1 MWTTHMGKSLHHIGV
16 LTSGG
21 DAPGMNAAIRAVV
34 RACTHY
40 DLDITGFNE
49 GYKGLIEGHTV
60 ELDARSVAHIINRGG
75 TMLQSAR
82 CQEFRSPEGR
92 QKAYETL
99 TEKGIDALIVIGGDG
114 SFTGASIL
122 SSEFNIPVIG
132 IPGTIDND
140 IYGTDFTIGYD
151 TALNTVVEAID
162 KIRDTATSHNR
173 LFFIECMGRDSGFI
187 ALNAGI
193 AGGATDILI
202 PEDNKSIEDLV
213 TKLKASRA
221 ANKTSNIVLVAEG
234 DQLGDTFKLAE
245 DTQKLLPDYS
255 IRVSVLGHIQRG
267 GNPTCADRVLA
278 SRLGVAAV
286 EQLLAGHSGIMVG
299 VHNNSVCTATLHDA
313 ISRKPGIDRGLMHI
327 AEIVSL

>member
-1 MWTTHMGKSLHHIGV
+1 MGNKLKHIGV

-40 DLDITGFNE
+40 NIKVSGISE
-49 GYKGLIEGHTV
+49 GYQGLIDN
-60 ELDARSVAHIINRGG
+60 ELRGMDARSVAHIINRGG
-75 TMLQSAR
+75 TILKSAR
-82 CQEFRSPEGR
+82 CQNFRTKEGR
-92 QKAYETL
+92 QKAHENL
-99 TEKGIDALIVIGGDG
+99 KKNNIDALVVIGGDG
-114 SFTGASIL
+114 SFTGASIF

-132 IPGTIDND
+132 VPGTIDND

-151 TALNTVVEAID
+151 TALNCVVEAMD
-162 KIRDTATSHNR
+162 RIRDTATSHNR

-193 AGGATDILI
+193 AGGATEILI
-202 PEDNKSIEDLV
+202 PEDNKSIDDLV
-213 TKLKASRA
+213 DKLKSSRA
-221 ANKTSNIVLVAEG
+221 SNKTSNIVLVAEG

-245 DTQKLLPDYS
+245 KTEKLLPEYS

-267 GNPTCADRVLA
+267 GNPSCADRVLA
-278 SRLGVAAV
+278 SRLGVSAV

-299 VHNNSVCTATLHDA
+299 VQNSSVTTVSLHDA
-313 ISRKPGIDRGLMHI
+313 ISRKPGIDTDLVHV
-327 AEIVSL
+327 ADIVSL

>member
-1 MWTTHMGKSLHHIGV
+1 MGTNLNHIGV

-40 DLDITGFNE
+40 NIKVTGINE
-49 GYKGLIEGHTV
+49 GYQGLIDGDLTEM
-60 ELDARSVAHIINRGG
+60 DARSVAHIINRGG
-75 TMLQSAR
+75 TILQSAR
-82 CQEFRSPEGR
+82 CLKFREKEGR
-92 QKAYETL
+92 EQAYRTL
-99 TEKGIDALIVIGGDG
+99 KENNIDALIVIGGDG
-114 SFTGASIL
+114 SFTGASL
-122 SSEFNIPVIG
+122 FSNEFDIPVVG

-140 IYGTDFTIGYD
+140 IYGTDFTLGYD

-173 LFFIECMGRDSGFI
+173 LFFIECMGRDAGFI

-193 AGGATDILI
+193 AGGATEILI
-202 PEDNKSIEDLV
+202 PEDNKTLDDV
-213 TKLKASRA
+213 VKKLEYSRS

-245 DTQKLLPDYS
+245 ETQKKLPDHD

-267 GNPTCADRVLA
+267 GNPTCADRVLG

-286 EQLLAGHSGIMVG
+286 EQLLSGHSGIMVG
-299 VHNNSVCTATLHDA
+299 LRNDTVTTETLHDA
-313 ISRKPGIDRGLMHI
+313 ITKKPGINRNLMHV
-327 AEIVSL
+327 ADIVSL

>member
-1 MWTTHMGKSLHHIGV
+1 MGTNLNHIGV

-40 DLDITGFNE
+40 GIKVSGIQE
-49 GYKGLIEGHTV
+49 GYQGLIDGNMDEM
-60 ELDARSVAHIINRGG
+60 DARSVAHIINRGG
-75 TMLQSAR
+75 TILQSAR
-82 CQEFRSPEGR
+82 CLQFREKKGR
-92 QKAYETL
+92 EKAHDNL
-99 TEKGIDALIVIGGDG
+99 KANDIDALIIIGGDG
-114 SFTGASIL
+114 SFTGANLFSQ
-122 SSEFNIPVIG
+122 EFDIPVVG

-140 IYGTDFTIGYD
+140 IYGTDFTLGYD

-173 LFFIECMGRDSGFI
+173 LFFIECMGRDAGFI

-193 AGGATDILI
+193 AGGATEILI
-202 PEDNKSIEDLV
+202 PEDNKTLDDV
-213 TKLKASRA
+213 VNKLEYSRSA
-221 ANKTSNIVLVAEG
+221 KKTSNIVLVAEG

-245 DTQKLLPDYS
+245 ETQKKLPDHD

-267 GNPTCADRVLA
+267 GNPTCADRVLG

-286 EQLLAGHSGIMVG
+286 EQLLHGHSGIMVG
-299 VHNNSVCTATLHDA
+299 LRNDTVTTETLHDA
-313 ISRKPGIDRGLMHI
+313 ITKKPGINRNLMHV
-327 AEIVSL
+327 ADIVSL

>member
-1 MWTTHMGKSLHHIGV
+1 MGTNLNHIGV

-40 DLDITGFNE
+40 NIKVSGINE
-49 GYKGLIEGHTV
+49 GYQGLIDGDLTEM
-60 ELDARSVAHIINRGG
+60 DARSVAHIINRGG
-75 TMLQSAR
+75 TILQSAR
-82 CQEFRSPEGR
+82 CLKFREKKGR
-92 QKAYETL
+92 EQAYNTL
-99 TEKGIDALIVIGGDG
+99 KDNEIDALIVIGGDG
-114 SFTGASIL
+114 SFTGASL
-122 SSEFNIPVIG
+122 FSNEFDIPVVG

-140 IYGTDFTIGYD
+140 IYGTDFTLGYD

-173 LFFIECMGRDSGFI
+173 LFFIECMGRDAGFI

-193 AGGATDILI
+193 AGGATEILI
-202 PEDNKSIEDLV
+202 PEDNKTLDDV
-213 TKLKASRA
+213 VKKLEYSRS

-245 DTQKLLPDYS
+245 ETQKKLPNHDV
-255 IRVSVLGHIQRG
+255 RVSVLGHIQRG
-267 GNPTCADRVLA
+267 GNPTCADRVLG

-286 EQLLAGHSGIMVG
+286 EQLLSGHSGIMVG
-299 VHNNSVCTATLHDA
+299 LRNDTVTTETLHDA
-313 ISRKPGIDRGLMHI
+313 ITKKPGINRNLMHV
-327 AEIVSL
+327 ADIVSL